1 MTSLLLVKNKHKTER
16 SWFSVK
22 ITKTTFKKYEN
33 GRLKGFARV
42 VFDDSFAIVT
52 RVVQGRNGLIVAL
65 PDHVNKEGKRSLVAF
80 PLTKELRLEIVE
92 SVIKAYK
99 EAE

>member
-1 MTSLLLVKNKHKTER
+1 M
-16 SWFSVK
+16 K
-22 ITKTTFKKYEN
+22 ITKTVFKKYEN

-42 VFDDSFAIVT
+42 VFDDSFTVVT
-52 RVVQGRNGLIVAL
+52 RVIEGRNGLIVAL

-80 PLTKELRLEIVE
+80 PLNRELKQEIVR
-92 SVIKAYK
+92 SVLKAYK

>member
-1 MTSLLLVKNKHKTER
+1 MKV
-16 SWFSVK
+16 
-22 ITKTTFKKYEN
+22 TKTTFKKYES
-33 GRLKGFARV
+33 GRVKGFARG

-52 RVVQGRNGLIVAL
+52 RVIQSKNGLIVAL
-65 PDHVNKEGKRSLVAF
+65 PDHVNKEGRRSLVAF
-80 PLTKELRLEIVE
+80 PLTRELRQEIVE

>member
-1 MTSLLLVKNKHKTER
+1 M
-16 SWFSVK
+16 K
-22 ITKTTFKKYEN
+22 ITKTVFKKYEN
-33 GRLKGFARV
+33 GKLKGFARV

-52 RVVQGRNGLIVAL
+52 RVIEGRNGLIVAL

-80 PLTKELRLEIVE
+80 PLNRELKQEIVR
-92 SVIKAYK
+92 SVLKAYK

>member
-1 MTSLLLVKNKHKTER
+1 MKV
-16 SWFSVK
+16 
-22 ITKTTFKKYEN
+22 TKTVFQKYEN
-33 GRLKGFARV
+33 GRLKGFAK
-42 VFDDSFAIVT
+42 VFLDDSFVIVT

-65 PDHVNKEGKRSLVAF
+65 PDHVNKEGRRSLVAY
-80 PLTKELRLEIVE
+80 PLTRELRQEIVE